1 MRARVQM
8 TVSYTAANLALSL
21 SATVTLCLPM
31 PLSPPFFLPLP
42 LPLSFHFS
50 LPSCLGLLLPVD
62 PRFFPL
68 LRVRVCV
75 CLRVRGEAGVFG
87 NALYKA
93 FVAAGEEAG
102 YGATGDYNGHRQEGF
117 GKMAMTVASNGCRA
131 STSTAYLHPASCRS
145 NLTVYTNA
153 LAHRV
158 LFDCASH
165 STSHDGGPSD
175 QSKTKP
181 RATGV
186 VFSSKKR
193 GRRVAAARR
202 EVHSLCLLRS
212 PTQHACTCKKDGGK
226 AMGGGV
232 TYLHINLSLFL
243 SLTHTHANTH
253 IDIST
258 QLTHTHTHKHNTR
271 VGDSEQWGYRLTAS
285 AANVRRRACRDC
297 AQAGGGVSC

>member
-8 TVSYTAANLALSL
+8 TVSYTAANPALSL
-21 SATVTLCLPM
+21 SATVALCLPI
-31 PLSPPFFLPLP
+31 PLSPPFLLP

-75 CLRVRGEAGVFG
+75 FVRVCGEAGVFG

-131 STSTAYLHPASCRS
+131 STSTAYLHPASSRS

-175 QSKTKP
+175 QSQTKP

-193 GRRVAAARR
+193 GRCVAAARR
-202 EVHSLCLLRS
+202 EVHSLFLPLFA
-212 PTQHACTCKKDGGK
+212 HATHVHLQKRWRQSKGLPIYISISL
-226 AMGGGV
+226 
-232 TYLHINLSLFL
+232 YLSH
-243 SLTHTHANTH
+243 THTHIYANTH
-253 IDIST
+253 RDIST
-258 QLTHTHTHKHNTR
+258 QLIHTHTHTHKHTHTGR
-271 VGDSEQWGYRLTAS
+271 
-285 AANVRRRACRDC
+285 
-297 AQAGGGVSC
+297 